1 VGLIWISWQ
10 NIRRRKSRTFLL
22 AFSLIVGITLLV
34 TLLSVAK
41 ALRDDIDVM
50 LDEYGAN
57 IIITPK
63 PKTLPLSYGNITIP
77 GFSDQPEELPMSD
90 IKKIKTIKNRETINI
105 IAPKLLVPAK
115 IEGRKFLLVGVKF
128 KEEIALKKWWKL
140 NGKKPSRPEEI
151 ILGSKVAARLGKKVG
166 DNLELKGERFK
177 VAALLKRIG
186 SQEDDLLYA
195 DLGKVQ
201 KLYHKEGKLS
211 LIEVAAWCQTC
222 PIERVVAQI
231 GAKMPWTKVTAFK
244 EVVASKA
251 NTLKIID
258 RFTLAILV
266 VVLLIGALAVMAT
279 MMASVNERIV
289 EIGVFRAIG
298 YRQIKVMKIILF
310 EVFLI
315 CLTSGIFG
323 WLAGIGVAKIIT
335 PYLTG
340 PRVSVSWNPALAGI
354 AISLAIF
361 VGVVAGYYP
370 ARKAANFE
378 PQEALRA
385 I

>member
-1 VGLIWISWQ
+1 M
-10 NIRRRKSRTFLL
+10 
-22 AFSLIVGITLLV
+22 LLV
-34 TLLSVAK
+34 ALLSVAK

-77 GFSDQPEELPMSD
+77 GFSAQPGELSLSD

-105 IAPKLLVPAK
+105 IAPKLLVPVK
-115 IEGRKFLLVGVKF
+115 IEGRKLLLVGVRF
-128 KEEIALKKWWKL
+128 KEEVALKKWWKL
-140 NGKKPSRPEEI
+140 VGKKPSRSEEI
-151 ILGSKVAARLGKKVG
+151 ILGNKVAKRLKKRVG
-166 DNLELKGERFK
+166 DSLELRGEKFK
-177 VAALLKRIG
+177 VAAILKRIG

-195 DLGKVQ
+195 DLSKIQ
-201 KLYHKEGKLS
+201 KLYHKEGKVS

-244 EVVASKA
+244 EVVVSKA

-266 VVLLIGALAVMAT
+266 VVLLIGALVVLAT

-289 EIGVFRAIG
+289 EIGIFRAIG
-298 YRQIKVMKIILF
+298 YRRAKVMKIILF
-310 EVFLI
+310 EAFLI
-315 CLTSGIFG
+315 CLISGIFG
-323 WLAGIGVAKIIT
+323 WLTGIGVAKIIA

-340 PRVSVSWNPALAGI
+340 PRVSVSWNPVLAAV

-361 VGVVAGYYP
+361 VGLAAGYYP